1 MKAIELVKIALN
13 HTCLNCYANTSRDI
27 KSNYLTCPNGCPSG
41 SFFKQGA
48 EGDQWRVVD
57 ALRLYYLLKLG
68 LQYDECTTPRFIYR
82 NYGANK
88 ASLTC
93 KNCNRST
100 NRIYITDDTHFDLIG
115 SQSFA
120 GQGARDYTF

>member
-1 MKAIELVKIALN
+1 MEKGDKHPGTIIGVRVAIELVKIALK
-13 HTCLNCYANTSRDI
+13 HTCLNCYANTSRDV

-41 SFFKQGA
+41 SFYKQGA

-68 LQYDECTTPRFIYR
+68 LEYDECTKPRFVYR

-93 KNCNRST
+93 KKCN
-100 NRIYITDDTHFDLIG
+100 ILFVIVKKF
-115 SQSFA
+115 
-120 GQGARDYTF
+120 